1 MQQICDQA
9 KTLNQCY
16 KKCQIYVPISRY
28 SNQYIIKFGQ
38 YYVKNMTLKPYA
50 KKNFKPLD

>member
-1 MQQICDQA
+1 MYQICNQA
-9 KTLNQCY
+9 KPLNQCY

-38 YYVKNMTLKPYA
+38 YYAKNIMLK
-50 KKNFKPLD
+50 KQFKPLD